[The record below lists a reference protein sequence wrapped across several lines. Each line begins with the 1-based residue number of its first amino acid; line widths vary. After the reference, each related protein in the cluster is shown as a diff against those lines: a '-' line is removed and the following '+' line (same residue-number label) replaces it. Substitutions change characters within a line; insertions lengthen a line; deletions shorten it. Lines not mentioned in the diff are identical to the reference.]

1 LLLFEL
7 FLTFL
12 MIGFISFGGG
22 YAMIPVI
29 EREVADHGWMTTQ
42 ELTDAIAI
50 SGMSPGPI
58 ATNSAVYVG
67 YFTAGLP
74 GALIATFGM
83 VLPSFILVSI
93 AAAFYY
99 RLHDHP
105 LVKSAFYGLRPI
117 ITALIL
123 YGAYR
128 FGESNGML
136 GPFDWGVLFPFTV
149 FLLAL
154 VALVTFK
161 VHPVVTIIAS
171 GMIGIVFYG

>member
-1 LLLFEL
+1 MLLEL
-7 FLTFL
+7 FITFL

-29 EREVADHGWMTTQ
+29 EREVSEHGWMTTT

-58 ATNSAVYVG
+58 ATNSAVFVG
-67 YFTAGLP
+67 YSTAGIP
-74 GALIATFGM
+74 GAILSAVGM
-83 VLPSFILVSI
+83 ALPSFLLVVI

-99 RLHDHP
+99 KLHDHP
-105 LVKSAFYGLRPI
+105 LVQSAFYGLRPI

-128 FGESNGML
+128 FGESNGLL
-136 GPFDWGVLFPFTV
+136 GAWNWSVVFSFAIFAFVLI
-149 FLLAL
+149 AL
-154 VALVTFK
+154 TKFRL
-161 VHPVVTIIAS
+161 HPVYTILLS
-171 GMIGIVFYG
+171 GLIGVAVYA

>member
-1 LLLFEL
+1 MLFEL
-7 FLTFL
+7 FYTFL

-29 EREVADHGWMTTQ
+29 EREVSEHGWMTTT

-58 ATNSAVYVG
+58 ATNSAVFIG
-67 YFTAGLP
+67 YSTAGLP
-74 GALIATFGM
+74 GAVLSALGM
-83 VLPSFILVSI
+83 AVPSFLLVVI

-99 RLHDHP
+99 KLHNHP
-105 LVKSAFYGLRPI
+105 LVQSAFYGLRPI

-128 FGESNGML
+128 FGESNGLL
-136 GPFDWGVLFPFTV
+136 GPWNYSILFSFAIFLIVLV
-149 FLLAL
+149 GLLK
-154 VALVTFK
+154 FRM
-161 VHPVVTIIAS
+161 HPVYMILLS
-171 GMIGIVFYG
+171 GLIGVAIYS